1 MKAGHVA
8 HAARGWSA
16 PLTTAHEMECGGL
29 QRPSSREDLS
39 GTTKEQKAAFQSNN
53 GVHNPKPQ
61 ELLPPNEAEH
71 GTQGDKLVIAMVGLP
86 ARGKTYMA
94 NKVKRYLNFFHGAP
108 CEVFNVGNYRRQKYK
123 KHAPCEFFASTNE
136 DGLKMRKDCA
146 EAALQDLIA
155 FMDAGMEK
163 GRVGIFDATN
173 GTRARRKWVVEQLE
187 PKLQSKS
194 HIIFVES
201 VCEDAAMIQNNISA
215 TMANMPDYQ
224 DMDADAAMQDFNCR
238 IENYSKQYETLDQA
252 SSMRARVGAVRGR
265 GGGAH
270 ACMRT

>member
-1 MKAGHVA
+1 MSDGCV
-8 HAARGWSA
+8 
-16 PLTTAHEMECGGL
+16 L

-39 GTTKEQKAAFQSNN
+39 GTTKEQKAAFQSNS
-53 GVHNPKPQ
+53 GAYNPKPQ

-108 CEVFNVGNYRRQKYK
+108 CEVFNVGNYRRKKYQ
-123 KHAPCEFFASTNE
+123 KHAPCEFFDSTNG
-136 DGLKMRKDCA
+136 DGLKMRKECA
-146 EAALQDLIA
+146 EAALEDLVA
-155 FMDAGMEK
+155 FMDAGMEM

-173 GTRARRKWVVEQLE
+173 CSRARRKWLVEQLE

-201 VCEDAAMIQNNISA
+201 VCEDEAMIQNNISA

-224 DMDADAAMQDFNCR
+224 GMSADEAMRDFEGR
-238 IENYSKQYETLDQA
+238 IDNYSKQYETLDQVGRVCVRWGA
-252 SSMRARVGAVRGR
+252 CGCVRVLHAQVRACAMTPRKHVCVCVCVCVGSG
-265 GGGAH
+265 
-270 ACMRT
+270 